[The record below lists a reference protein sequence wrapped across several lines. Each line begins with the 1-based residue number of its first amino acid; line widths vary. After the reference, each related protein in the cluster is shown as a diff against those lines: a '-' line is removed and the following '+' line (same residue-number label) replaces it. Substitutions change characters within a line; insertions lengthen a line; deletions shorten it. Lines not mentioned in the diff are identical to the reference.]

1 MAESFK
7 GARLAPFVKA
17 GQYDALMLFKDAGL
31 VAASAAA
38 TVAAA
43 AKVVDV
49 GTGLFKACM
58 ILDVSALEIAS
69 NDEIFDIVIQ
79 GSPDA
84 AFTATGVVELAQL
97 SLSAAEV
104 KRTDCNRDDTAGRYK
119 LYFDNEFDGSLYRYI
134 RVYTAVGGA
143 VATGINYSAYAVPM
157 E

>member
-1 MAESFK
+1 MAESVK
-7 GARLAPFVKA
+7 GARLAPLVKA
-17 GQYDALMLFKDAGL
+17 GPYDALMLFKDAGA

-38 TVAAA
+38 TVASA

-104 KRTDCNRDDTAGRYK
+104 KRTDCNRDDAEGRYK

-134 RVYTAVGGA
+134 RVYTVVGGTI
-143 VATGINYSAYAVPM
+143 ATGINYSAYAVPM

>member
-17 GQYDALMLFKDAGL
+17 GQFDALMLFKDAGL

-58 ILDVSALEIAS
+58 ILDVSELEIAS
-69 NDEIFDIVIQ
+69 DNEIFDIVIQ

-84 AFTATGVVELAQL
+84 AFTDTGVVELAQL

-104 KRTDCNRDDTAGRYK
+104 KRTDCNRDDAEGRYK
-119 LYFDNEFDGSLYRYI
+119 LYFDNEFNGSLYRYI
-134 RVYTAVGGA
+134 RVYTVVDGTI
-143 VATGINYSAYAVPM
+143 ATGINYSAYAVPM